1 MGCSLIVKRNVNF
14 RRINVSYKTI
24 QCTGHAK
31 SKINLAGPG
40 LISFGA
46 PVVLVYFLQYFLYIS
61 YTVTYFPWSPNVTL
75 LLHPA
80 GARAGPETAV
90 LFGSYYFSILKVGI
104 SANIRHFKW
113 YSIYI

>member
-40 LISFGA
+40 LIAKANLNIANVMQTFES
-46 PVVLVYFLQYFLYIS
+46 LILQTCSTEFYDIAHI
-61 YTVTYFPWSPNVTL
+61 WSLGMIN
-75 LLHPA
+75 
-80 GARAGPETAV
+80 
-90 LFGSYYFSILKVGI
+90 
-104 SANIRHFKW
+104 
-113 YSIYI
+113 